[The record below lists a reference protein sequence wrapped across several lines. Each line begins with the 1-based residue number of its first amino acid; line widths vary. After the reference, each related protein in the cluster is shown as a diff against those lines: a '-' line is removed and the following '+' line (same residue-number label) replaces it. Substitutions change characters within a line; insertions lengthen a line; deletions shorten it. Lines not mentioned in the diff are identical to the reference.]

1 MKKNNIFDTVFKIV
15 LIAVV
20 VVCLFMMF
28 LGGGLRDKKPAAS
41 TTASSDTAAD
51 PEARSTDT
59 LPAIDC
65 ECYPDSVVE
74 DGYGTFY
81 HHPGQ
86 DPEWTTS
93 K

>member
-1 MKKNNIFDTVFKIV
+1 MKKIDVFDTVFKIV
-15 LIAVV
+15 LIAVA
-20 VVCLFMMF
+20 VVCLFMIF
-28 LGGGLRDKKPAAS
+28 LGGGLRDKKPAVS

-51 PEARSTDT
+51 PEVWSTDT
-59 LPAIDC
+59 LPAIVC
-65 ECYPDSVVE
+65 ECHPDSVVE

>member
-1 MKKNNIFDTVFKIV
+1 MKKINIFDTVLKIV
-15 LIAVV
+15 LIAVA

-41 TTASSDTAAD
+41 TMASSDTAD
-51 PEARSTDT
+51 PEARSTNT

>member
-1 MKKNNIFDTVFKIV
+1 MKKIDVFDNVFKIV
-15 LIAVV
+15 LIAVA

-41 TTASSDTAAD
+41 TTA
-51 PEARSTDT
+51 STDT

>member
-1 MKKNNIFDTVFKIV
+1 MKKIDVFDTVFKIV
-15 LIAVV
+15 LIAVA
-20 VVCLFMMF
+20 VVCLFMMI

-41 TTASSDTAAD
+41 TTASSGTAAG

-74 DGYGTFY
+74 DGYDTYY

-86 DPEWTTS
+86 DPEWTTE

>member
-1 MKKNNIFDTVFKIV
+1 MKKIDVFDTVFKIV
-15 LIAVV
+15 LIAVA
-20 VVCLFMMF
+20 VVCLFMMI

-41 TTASSDTAAD
+41 TTASSGTA
-51 PEARSTDT
+51 PGTQSTDT
-59 LPAIDC
+59 LPPIDC

-86 DPEWTTS
+86 DPEWTTE

>member
-1 MKKNNIFDTVFKIV
+1 MKKIDVFDTFFKIV
-15 LIAVV
+15 LIAVA

-51 PEARSTDT
+51 PGTATDT

-86 DPEWTTS
+86 DPEWTTV